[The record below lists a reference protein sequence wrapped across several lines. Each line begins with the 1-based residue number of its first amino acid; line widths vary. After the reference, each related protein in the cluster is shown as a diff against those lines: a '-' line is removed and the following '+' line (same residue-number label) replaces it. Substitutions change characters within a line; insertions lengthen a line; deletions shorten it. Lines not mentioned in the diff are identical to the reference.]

1 MGAWLSRVGRRDSN
15 RKKLDVFVTDGQTLQ
30 TSFVNT
36 PSSNFLLYKHSDQ
49 DSVDEVNTV
58 AAQATNGVM
67 KRKDESESDPIVI
80 SSRLLHVN

>member
-36 PSSNFLLYKHSDQ
+36 HSSNFLLYKQSDQ
-49 DSVDEVNTV
+49 DSADEVNT
-58 AAQATNGVM
+58 AATLATIGGM
-67 KRKDESESDPIVI
+67 KRKDESESDPIVM
-80 SSRLLHVN
+80 S